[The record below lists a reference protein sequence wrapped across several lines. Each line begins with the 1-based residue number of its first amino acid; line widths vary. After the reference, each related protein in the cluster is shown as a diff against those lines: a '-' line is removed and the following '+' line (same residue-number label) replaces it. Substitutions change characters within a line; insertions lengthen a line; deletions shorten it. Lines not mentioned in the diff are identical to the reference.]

1 MKGRKLRILSYLS
14 LATNTSHLFCS
25 VFDAKFFCFSFL
37 LFFALPHCTQ
47 SKAPGHLVGIDRCLF
62 GHPCKTK
69 EAKLSRSGTLVHSE
83 EIVVGKL
90 SWPFVV

>member
-1 MKGRKLRILSYLS
+1 
-14 LATNTSHLFCS
+14 
-25 VFDAKFFCFSFL
+25 
-37 LFFALPHCTQ
+37 
-47 SKAPGHLVGIDRCLF
+47 LVGIDRCLF